1 MARRGNNRWTTHSNT
16 RTALR
21 VGGCRVAA
29 VMTQPPP
36 AAGDTGLDRGKP
48 VADENTTHLLSPT
61 TSQCDRHASRGA
73 NLPNATGAHRIC
85 RNAGYR
91 HATCGHGCGAV
102 PMQSAAWHPAKSM
115 PPKSNQK
122 CQSSNH
128 PFRIGRDQPRAD
140 TLKFSTHPT
149 PIATT
154 CAKNFTCVSHIKTTH
169 PRATSPLSG
178 TCQRTKNDRT
188 EPD

>member
-1 MARRGNNRWTTHSNT
+1 M
-16 RTALR
+16 
-21 VGGCRVAA
+21 AA

-91 HATCGHGCGAV
+91 HATCGHDCGAV

-128 PFRIGRDQPRAD
+128 PFRIGRDQPPAD

-149 PIATT
+149 PNATT
-154 CAKNFTCVSHIKTTH
+154 CAKNFTGDSHIKTTH